1 MHISPIDPIS
11 QAWNHMVRILF
22 KPFEFK
28 KWMLLGFCTFL
39 AQCGEGAGSG
49 SAGDWSNS
57 SNQQGFDN
65 AKQWVESNMELVIGI
80 AIGTLTLII
89 VIGLLVN
96 WLSSRG
102 KFMLLDGIVKNR
114 GAVSEPWTEYKT
126 EGNSLFFLRIVVGI
140 IAVLGLLVAVGVP
153 VLVALP
159 DIKSETFSEASFAAI
174 VFGCFLFIPYIIA
187 CITFSFFLRVFV
199 IPTMYLKRVR
209 AVEGMGIAWR
219 TLCKGHIGSAILF
232 FIMMFLLGIVAAIV
246 AIIATCATCCIVAL
260 PYIGSVILL
269 PITVFFACY
278 AICYI
283 QQFGEEWQFALYGPN
298 NCSSCGYLREGLKD
312 GLACPECGLNHPR
325 LNNH

>member
-1 MHISPIDPIS
+1 MHISPIDPITP
-11 QAWNHMVRILF
+11 AWNHMVRILF

-28 KWMLLGFCTFL
+28 KWMLLGFCAFL
-39 AQCGEGAGSG
+39 AQCGEGGGNSG
-49 SAGDWSNS
+49 GNS
-57 SNQQGFDN
+57 SNWSSSNNQQRYGE
-65 AKQWVESNMELVIGI
+65 AKQWVESNLELAIGI
-80 AIGTLTLII
+80 AIGTFTLII

-126 EGNSLFFLRIVVGI
+126 EGNSLFLLRIVVGI
-140 IAVLGLLVAVGVP
+140 IAVLGVLVAIGIP

-159 DIKSETFSEASFAAI
+159 DIKTETFSEASFAAI

-187 CITFSFFLRVFV
+187 CIAFSFFLRVFV

-219 TLCKGHIGSAILF
+219 TLYKGHIGSAILF
-232 FIMMFLLGIVAAIV
+232 FLMMLLLGIVSVAVTIV
-246 AIIATCATCCIVAL
+246 AICCTCCLTII

-269 PITVFFACY
+269 PISVFFVCY
-278 AICYI
+278 SITYI
-283 QQFGEEWQFALYGPN
+283 QQFGEDWQFFSRWCA
-298 NCSSCGYLREGLKD
+298 SCGYLREGLKT
-312 GLACPECGLNHPR
+312 GQACPECGLEPR
-325 LNNH
+325 KSE